1 MMASYLFPEP
11 VGQGLLQFA
20 ELGLA
25 FVLSALIGLER
36 EIRQKS
42 AGLRTYT
49 LVGLASALIILISKY
64 GFTDILADGRVVLDP
79 SRMAAQIV
87 SGIGFI
93 GGGVIFVRKDLVRGL
108 TTATTI
114 WVTSAVGMACG
125 AGLPLLAIAVTVAN
139 FVVVFG
145 FRPLERW
152 LPKSRWAPSS
162 LQVSYED
169 GRGILRDI
177 LIVCTHEDFAVTGV
191 EVERDGETAL
201 DRRGKRSGKARAKE
215 EAAYAVAAGVEESEG
230 SSRASK
236 PTVTVALELR
246 GGRSLA
252 KLVDKLSEIDGVFAV
267 NSGDSGAIS
276 D

>member
-1 MMASYLFPEP
+1 MSSYLFPEP
-11 VGQGLLQFA
+11 FGQGALQFA

-25 FVLSALIGLER
+25 LVLSALIGLER

-49 LVGLASALIILISKY
+49 LVGLASALIMLVSKY
-64 GFTDILADGRVVLDP
+64 GFTDLLAQGRVVLDP

-114 WVTSAVGMACG
+114 WVTAAVGMACG
-125 AGLPLLAIAVTVAN
+125 GGLPLLAIAVTGAN

-145 FRPLERW
+145 FRPLERL

-162 LQVSYED
+162 LSVSYED

-177 LIVCTHEDFAVTGV
+177 LTICTHEEFAVTGV
-191 EVERDGETAL
+191 EVERGGVF
-201 DRRGKRSGKARAKE
+201 DRRGKHAGKARAKE
-215 EAAYAVAAGVEESEG
+215 ATDAAAGLREEPSAP
-230 SSRASK
+230 ASK
-236 PTVTVALELR
+236 PPVTVALELR

-252 KLVDKLSEIDGVFAV
+252 RLIEKLSEIDGVFAV
-267 NSGDSGAIS
+267 NPGDTGLVG